1 MLEAWQNGMVELTR
15 EQAAASA
22 LGSVRA
28 EGGEPGVEVEAL
40 LAAWGRG
47 EIPTEALTEAQR
59 LLAAG
64 LSIEHLLHPTPA

>member
-1 MLEAWQNGMVELTR
+1 MELTR

-22 LGSVRA
+22 VGSVRA

-40 LAAWGRG
+40 LAAWARG
-47 EIPTEALTEAQR
+47 EISTEVLTEAQR

-64 LSIEHLLHPTPA
+64 ESIEHLLYPTHA